1 VVARPRTPV
10 DLADLASTEAH
21 RVRKLGVL
29 ALTLDER
36 VTPVLPNLRRLYGV
50 VVAAIPLEFAGANPG
65 LIAGDVIYEIN
76 GTRAKTLEELKAW
89 LEGKKNKEPVV
100 LLIERSGRLT
110 YLSFELE

>member
-1 VVARPRTPV
+1 
-10 DLADLASTEAH
+10 
-21 RVRKLGVL
+21 
-29 ALTLDER
+29 
-36 VTPVLPNLRRLYGV
+36 

-100 LLIERSGRLT
+100 LLIERSGQLT